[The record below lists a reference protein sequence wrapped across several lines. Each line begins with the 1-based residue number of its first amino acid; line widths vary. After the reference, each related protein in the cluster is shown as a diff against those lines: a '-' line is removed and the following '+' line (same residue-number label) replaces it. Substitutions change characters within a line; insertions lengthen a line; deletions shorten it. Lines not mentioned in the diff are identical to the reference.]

1 MGKARKMSKQTV
13 IILLP
18 APNEMLIRVNLDDFR
33 DQKKMTQVYLNLK
46 SRIETNTRNL
56 LTKGATDVHSVN

>member
-1 MGKARKMSKQTV
+1 MSKQTV

-33 DQKKMTQVYLNLK
+33 NQKKMTQVYLNLK

>member
-33 DQKKMTQVYLNLK
+33 NQKKMTQVYLNLK

>member
-1 MGKARKMSKQTV
+1 MGKAHKMSKQTV

-33 DQKKMTQVYLNLK
+33 NQKKMTQVYLNLK